1 MPVRTEAAILHV
13 DLDAFFAA
21 VEQLDDPS
29 LRGKPV
35 VVGGL
40 GNRGVVSTA
49 SYEARKFGVHSA
61 MPMSAARRACPHAVY
76 LSPRMSRYQD
86 LSRAVM
92 AILRDVTP
100 LVEQLSV
107 DEAFLDVSGA
117 RRRLGTPPQIGAHIR
132 SRIHGETGLT
142 ASIGVATTKFL
153 AKLTSDM
160 AKPDGMLVI
169 EPGTERAFLAPLPL
183 TRLWGVGPATL
194 TKLERMGLRTIG
206 DVAATPA
213 ELLERA
219 LGTALGTHLHA
230 LATNDDERDVTPD
243 RDAKSIG
250 AEETFGTDLR
260 TREACDRELVRLCD
274 RVGSRLRSVEI
285 TARTITLK
293 IRFANFETRTRA
305 RTLAEPTDISAVVLD
320 TARELLDEFD
330 VRRGIRL
337 LGVSCSQ
344 LGEPGE
350 PAETQMLLDLVDE
363 DTLDHERIAR
373 RAAVERAVDD
383 VRDRFGTAAVQPA
396 TLLGPGEGER

>member
-1 MPVRTEAAILHV
+1 MRTEAAILHV

-29 LRGKPV
+29 LRGKAV

-49 SYEARKFGVHSA
+49 SYEARRFGVHSA
-61 MPMSAARRACPHAVY
+61 MPMSRARRACPHAVF
-76 LSPRMSRYQD
+76 LSPRMARYQEK
-86 LSRAVM
+86 SREVM

-107 DEAFLDVSGA
+107 DEAFLDVAGA
-117 RRRLGTPPQIGAHIR
+117 RRRLGAPPEIAVLIR
-132 SRIHGETGLT
+132 RRVHEETGLT
-142 ASIGVATTKFL
+142 LSIGVATTKFL

-160 AKPDGMLVI
+160 AKPDGMLVV
-169 EPGTERAFLAPLPL
+169 EPGTELGFLAPLPL

-194 TKLERMGLRTIG
+194 AKLERIGLRTIG
-206 DVAATPA
+206 DVAVTPVDT
-213 ELLERA
+213 LERA
-219 LGTALGTHLHA
+219 LGASLGAHLHS
-230 LATNDDERDVTPD
+230 LANNDDDRDVIPG

-260 TREACDRELVRLCD
+260 TRAACDRELVRLCD
-274 RVGSRLRSVEI
+274 RVGSRLRGSGL

-293 IRFANFETRTRA
+293 IRFATFETRTRA
-305 RTLAEPTDISAVVLD
+305 RTLADSTDVSAVLLD
-320 TARELLDEFD
+320 TARELLDAFD
-330 VRRGIRL
+330 VRRGVRL

-344 LGEPGE
+344 LVEPGE
-350 PAETQMLLDLVDE
+350 RIEAQTLLDLVDE
-363 DTLDHERIAR
+363 TAVEHERIAR

-383 VRDRFGTAAVQPA
+383 VRDRFGSAAVQPA
-396 TLLGPGEGER
+396 TLLGPGEGDR

>member
-1 MPVRTEAAILHV
+1 VRTEAAILHV

-29 LRGKPV
+29 LRGKAV

-49 SYEARKFGVHSA
+49 SYEARRFGVHSA
-61 MPMSAARRACPHAVY
+61 MPMSRARRACPHAVF
-76 LSPRMSRYQD
+76 LSPRMARYQEK
-86 LSRAVM
+86 SREVM

-107 DEAFLDVSGA
+107 DEAFLDVAGA
-117 RRRLGTPPQIGAHIR
+117 RRRLGAPPEIAVLIR
-132 SRIHGETGLT
+132 RRVHEETGLT
-142 ASIGVATTKFL
+142 LSIGVATTKFL

-160 AKPDGMLVI
+160 AKPDGMLVV
-169 EPGTERAFLAPLPL
+169 EPGTELGFLAPLPL

-194 TKLERMGLRTIG
+194 AKLERIGLRTIG
-206 DVAATPA
+206 DVAVTPVDT
-213 ELLERA
+213 LERA
-219 LGTALGTHLHA
+219 LGASLGAHLHS
-230 LATNDDERDVTPD
+230 LANNDDDRDVIPG

-260 TREACDRELVRLCD
+260 TRAACDRELVRLCD
-274 RVGSRLRSVEI
+274 RVGSRLRGSGL

-293 IRFANFETRTRA
+293 IRFATFETRTRA
-305 RTLAEPTDISAVVLD
+305 RTLADSTDVSAVLLD
-320 TARELLDEFD
+320 TARELLDAFD
-330 VRRGIRL
+330 VRRGVRL

-344 LGEPGE
+344 LVEPGE
-350 PAETQMLLDLVDE
+350 RIEAQTLLDLVDE
-363 DTLDHERIAR
+363 TAVEHERIAR

-383 VRDRFGTAAVQPA
+383 VRDRFGSAAVQPA
-396 TLLGPGEGER
+396 TLLGPGEGDR